1 MATGA
6 HFVSLMLVAALY
18 ITEHDQ
24 LRNSLIFAGSMLV
37 LAIFLPPTGMI
48 KPDDAPE
55 YAHNTMQ
62 YMPKRDANG
71 TIIAP
76 EETKKESKK
85 KGGKTKRSKKS
96 N

>member
-1 MATGA
+1 
-6 HFVSLMLVAALY
+6 
-18 ITEHDQ
+18 
-24 LRNSLIFAGSMLV
+24 MLV

-76 EETKKESKK
+76 EEAKKESKK
-85 KGGKTKRSKKS
+85 KGGKTKRSKKNTNANDTNNNSS
-96 N
+96 NNSNEQCP